1 MKRDQVRIKPLLA
14 AITLGVVSM
23 LAVSAHAA
31 DATYTA
37 DDTTIFANP
46 ERGFHHRVDIL
57 ALSDSDIA
65 SARNTNSISLLHSY
79 LRLDAFRTSN
89 IDQATLNA
97 LNAAFGRV
105 RAGGAKIVL
114 RTSYNFGP
122 YPNSEPDAS
131 EAWIASHLNQLRP
144 ILQANA
150 DVIAYLEAGFIGAWG
165 EWHTSTN
172 GLDLNIDAKSRV
184 LKNIMA
190 ATAADEQIALRYPS
204 DVRLMLARSDLSAAE
219 KDRIGNHQ
227 DCYGASE
234 PDDWG
239 TWARDP
245 AYTVAQDKAL
255 IGQVGVNHFVGGE
268 TCNVDSPRANCA
280 TALAEMPAMHFS
292 ELNIDYEPGVIQN
305 YRIQGCFDTM
315 QRQLGYRLRLT
326 GATYPTNVSSG
337 GTMAL
342 SIGLHNSGWASVIN
356 PRPVFA
362 VLDGPGG
369 RFNIPLSVDP
379 RSWESGQSPT
389 INQTVTL
396 PTMPSGTYRL
406 ALWLPDQATS
416 LRNDARYSIRLA
428 NIGTW
433 DSATGLNVLA
443 TNVVVGGGGGGSTM
457 TREAEDSANT
467 RGGSAAV
474 ASCSSCSGGSKVGW
488 IGGSGAG
495 TLTFNGVNGGT
506 GGSSTLTI
514 SYSTAETRGLQIS
527 VNGGAV
533 QTLSLPSTGG
543 WNTVGTTTAA
553 VNLSSGSSNTI
564 RFSNASGPAP
574 DLDRLAWV
582 VPGGGGGDTTA
593 PTIPSSLTSPS
604 HTNSSVSLSW
614 GASTDTGGSGL
625 AGYDVYRGAT
635 KVNASPVTG
644 TTYTDSGL
652 AASTSYSYTVRARDG
667 AGNVSNSSNTVTV
680 TTDAGQPPAGLVI
693 DNYDGTPAW
702 SASTTND
709 LGHWSGAN
717 GFGNGGGAGVASAGV
732 LNLQYANSGW
742 FGSDVYTDVTSKTY
756 LVFRI
761 KGNSGNEQSHFQV
774 SIGGVNKRF
783 DHFVLSTGGAPVITT
798 SYQDIRIPLVSNG
811 INRTSPG
818 QLVLAFW
825 FGASGTV
832 SIDEIRFE

>member
-1 MKRDQVRIKPLLA
+1 MKRSQIGTTLLLA
-14 AITLGVVSM
+14 ACALSVVSA
-23 LAVSAHAA
+23 LAVTARAA
-31 DATYTA
+31 EVTYTA

-65 SARNTNSISLLHSY
+65 AARSTNSISLLHSY

-97 LNAAFGRV
+97 LTAAFGRI
-105 RAGGAKIVL
+105 RAGGAKIVF

-131 EAWIASHLNQLRP
+131 EAWIATHLNQLRP

-172 GLDLNIDAKSRV
+172 GLDTNIDAKARV

-190 ATAADEQIALRYPS
+190 ATASDEQVALRYPS
-204 DVRLMLARSDLSAAE
+204 DVRLMLARSDLTAAE
-219 KDRIGNHQ
+219 RDRIGNHQ
-227 DCYGASE
+227 DCYGASD

-268 TCNVDSPRANCA
+268 TCNVSSPRADCA
-280 TALAEMPAMHFS
+280 TALAEMPGMHFT

-305 YRIQGCFDTM
+305 YRNQGCFDTM

-326 GATYPTNVSSG
+326 AATYPTNVSSG
-337 GTMAL
+337 GAMTL
-342 SIGLHNSGWASVIN
+342 NIGLSNSGWASVIN

-369 RFNIPLSVDP
+369 RFDIPLSVDP
-379 RSWESGQSPT
+379 RSWEAGQSPT

-396 PTMPSGTYRL
+396 PTMPNGTYRL
-406 ALWLPDQATS
+406 ALWLPDQATN
-416 LRNDARYSIRLA
+416 LRNDPRYSIRLA
-428 NIGTW
+428 NTGTW
-433 DSATGLNVLA
+433 DSASGLNVLA
-443 TNVVVGGGGGGSTM
+443 TNVVVGTGGGDM
-457 TREAEDSANT
+457 NREAEDSANT
-467 RGGSAAV
+467 LGGSAVV

-488 IGGSGAG
+488 IGGSGVG
-495 TLTFNGVNGGT
+495 TLAFNGVNGGT

-514 SYSTAETRGLQIS
+514 GYSTAEIRGLQIS

-543 WNTVGTTTAA
+543 WNIVGTTTAT
-553 VNLSSGSSNTI
+553 VNLSSGSNNTI
-564 RFSNASGPAP
+564 RFTNASGPAP
-574 DLDRLAWV
+574 DLDRLAWT
-582 VPGGGGGDTTA
+582 VPSSGGGDTTP
-593 PTIPSSLTSPS
+593 PTTPPSLTSPS
-604 HTNSSVSLSW
+604 HTSSSVSLNW

-625 AGYDVYRGAT
+625 AGYDVYRGTT
-635 KVNASPVTG
+635 KVNVTPVTG
-644 TTYTDSGL
+644 TTYIDSGL

-667 AGNVSNSSNTVTV
+667 AGNLSNSSNTVTI
-680 TTDAGQPPAGLVI
+680 TTDADPTPASLVI
-693 DNYDGTPAW
+693 DDYDGTPAW

-709 LGHWSGAN
+709 LGSWTGAN
-717 GFGNGGGAGVASAGV
+717 GFANGGGAGVASTGA

-742 FGSDVYTDVTSKTY
+742 FGTDIYTDVTSKTY

-761 KGNSGNEQSHFQV
+761 KGNSGNEQSHFHV
-774 SIGGVNKRF
+774 SIGGVDKRF
-783 DHFVLSTGGAPVITT
+783 DQFVLATGGAPVITT

-811 INRTSPG
+811 ISRTSPG
-818 QLVLAFW
+818 QLALAFW